1 MNHPTDRS
9 SKRSLQLGVAVAIA
23 VAVWAA
29 VAAGAT
35 SPEGQPAP
43 APSLTQSPT
52 PSPAFAV
59 EVTGEGPPMILIPGL
74 ASSGEV
80 WDATVEHYRGRHRL
94 HVLTLAGFAGQP
106 PIEPPLLAAARDQ
119 LVAYVEAMG
128 PAVGHERPVLVG
140 HSLGAFVAFGVAAAV
155 PNRVAAVVAVD
166 GVPFLP
172 ALYDPQ
178 ATAAGAAAQAEPIR
192 QLYASLTPE
201 QLALQSRM
209 ALAAMITDPADVE
222 TALAWSAASSPAAVG
237 EAMAE
242 LLTTDLRESLA
253 AIEAP
258 VLLIAAAGTAE
269 DEAAREGL
277 RESYQAQ
284 LRHARHG
291 RVVLATGARHFVMLD
306 DPAFLHAAIDELLAG
321 LPRGAR

>member
-1 MNHPTDRS
+1 MNFPTDRS
-9 SKRSLQLGVAVAIA
+9 SLRLGVAVAIA

-29 VAAGAT
+29 VASGAT
-35 SPEGQPAP
+35 SPEKEPAP
-43 APSLTQSPT
+43 APA
-52 PSPAFAV
+52 PAFAV

-80 WDATVEHYRGRHRL
+80 WDATVERYRGRYRL
-94 HVLTLAGFAGQP
+94 HVLTLAGFAGQQ

-119 LVAYVEAMG
+119 LVAYVEAIG

-155 PNRVAAVVAVD
+155 PERIAAVVAVD

-172 ALYDPQ
+172 ALYDPR

-237 EAMAE
+237 DAMAE
-242 LLTTDLRESLA
+242 LMSTDLREELA

-258 VLLIAAAGTAE
+258 VLLIAAAKAAE

-284 LRHARHG
+284 LRHARDG

-306 DPAFLHAAIDELLAG
+306 DPDFLHAAIDDLLAG
-321 LPRGAR
+321 LPGGGR

>member
-1 MNHPTDRS
+1 MNSPADRS
-9 SKRSLQLGVAVAIA
+9 NKRSNRLGVAVVIA

-29 VAAGAT
+29 VASGAT
-35 SPEGQPAP
+35 DPAKEPVPAP
-43 APSLTQSPT
+43 A
-52 PSPAFAV
+52 PAFAV

-80 WDATVEHYRGRHRL
+80 WDSTVERYRGRHRL

-119 LVAYVEAMG
+119 LIAYVEAMG
-128 PAVGHERPVLVG
+128 DERPVVVG

-155 PNRVAAVVAVD
+155 PDRVAAVVAVD

-209 ALAAMITDPADVE
+209 ALTAMITDPADVE

-237 EAMAE
+237 DAMAE
-242 LLTTDLRESLA
+242 LMSTDLRESLA

-258 VLLIAAAGTAE
+258 VLLIAAAKAAE

-284 LRHARHG
+284 LRHARDG

-306 DPAFLHAAIDELLAG
+306 DPDFLHAAIDELLAG
-321 LPRGAR
+321 LPGGAR